1 MKASSLRI
9 VAGSNTL
16 LRNHLLSVQSEFEQ
30 CDAKANA
37 GHLRLQHTLPI
48 LALLK
53 DIGDH
58 RKMVIRVEQVQRAQ
72 INKYWQSI
80 HTGRKATRGEHVPTD
95 MITDVMIKIA
105 LRFIV
110 DLKNTLPELTQPL
123 IAHIHTKL
131 HDLHDRMSMYQMFID
146 SGCCEI
152 YQNDCDT
159 SCQCNSYG
167 ISCRACH
174 QGAHDQCQHHC
185 TE

>member
-16 LRNHLLSVQSEFEQ
+16 LRNHLLSVQSEFDQ
-30 CDAKANA
+30 CNAKANA
-37 GHLRLQHTLPI
+37 GHETLRLQHTLPI

-123 IAHIHTKL
+123 ITNIHAKL
-131 HDLHDRMSMYQMFID
+131 HDLHDRLSLFQMFV
-146 SGCCEI
+146 
-152 YQNDCDT
+152 DT
-159 SCQCNSYG
+159 IGDKADNCCQCNSYG